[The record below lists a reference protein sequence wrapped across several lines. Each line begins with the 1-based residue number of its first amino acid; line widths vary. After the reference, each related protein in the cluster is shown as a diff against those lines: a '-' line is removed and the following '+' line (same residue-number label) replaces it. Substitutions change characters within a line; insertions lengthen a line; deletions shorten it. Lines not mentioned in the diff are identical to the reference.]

1 MKNKNMKLNYSHAEA
16 SSFFVQM
23 QSYTA
28 IFKIMSMRE
37 EIQESVQF
45 ECNFGLF

>member
-1 MKNKNMKLNYSHAEA
+1 MKNKNMKLNYSQAEA
-16 SSFFVQM
+16 SSFLV

-45 ECNFGLF
+45 ESNFGLF